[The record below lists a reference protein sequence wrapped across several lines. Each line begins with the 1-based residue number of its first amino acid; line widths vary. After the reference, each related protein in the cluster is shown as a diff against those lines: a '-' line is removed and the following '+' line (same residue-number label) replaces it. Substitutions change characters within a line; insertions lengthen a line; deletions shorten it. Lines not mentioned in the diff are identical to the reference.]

1 MIKQMVVFANKEE
14 SQDIARINADLE
26 KILRTHMLQVE
37 RMRSS
42 PDTMVVF
49 YTPKALSLEDLGLEA
64 PWVIS
69 EVRNYNLS

>member
-1 MIKQMVVFANKEE
+1 MIKQMVVFASKDETR
-14 SQDIARINADLE
+14 DIARINTDLE

-37 RMRSS
+37 RMRAD

-49 YTPKALSLEDLGLEA
+49 YAPKALSLEDLGLEA

-69 EVRNYNLS
+69 EVRSYNLS